1 MAAKWGHGIKIRR
14 GLRIVQ
20 RLTPG
25 GFTWYREERVAG
37 QAVRVSL
44 DTTDEREAMR
54 KAIAGPEDVPA
65 VRPLRVS
72 PKAVTPGKVIL
83 EKALGEYEAWYQKS
97 HKASGF
103 AVTLPAVEKFVDSV
117 GGEVETRAVTRE
129 HVQAFLDRY
138 LGKSPVYVKNEFARI
153 RAFLRW
159 IDKRHRDAVDL
170 HAVKGIELPK
180 DESVT
185 EEVPPLDVLRAIL
198 RKLSAHPWL
207 ADYCTVLLET
217 GMRPGEALAVR
228 GCDLRGDLL
237 DIKPHGGWSPKSK
250 WSVRTLQLSPAA
262 ARVLKT
268 HADKLFDRKLPIFGL
283 STGKIRDPKYVGK
296 MYRDAMRGKDGGI
309 PADWLP
315 VNLYLWRH
323 AFASLHAQEG
333 PAFMELSKLSSYLGH
348 APGSSFTLERWYVD
362 RRAMRRGAPVSL
374 TGEVV
379 ETKIVEIKKANA

>member
-44 DTTDEREAMR
+44 DTADEREALR
-54 KAIAGPEDVPA
+54 KAIAGPEDVPP
-65 VRPLRVS
+65 VRPSRVS
-72 PKAVTPGKVIL
+72 PKAVTPGSLTL
-83 EKALGEYEAWYQKS
+83 EKALDEYETWYQKS

-103 AVTLPAVEKFVDSV
+103 AVTLPTVEKFVDSV
-117 GGEVETRAVTRE
+117 GADVETRAVIRG
-129 HVQAFLDRY
+129 HVQAFIDRY
-138 LGKSPVYVKNEFARI
+138 ESKSPVYVRNEYARV

-159 IDKRHRDAVDL
+159 IDKRHQDAVDP

-185 EEVPPLDVLRAIL
+185 EEVPPLEVLRSIL
-198 RKLSAHPWL
+198 RKLTSHPWL

-237 DIKPHGGWSPKSK
+237 DIKPHDGWSPKSK
-250 WSVRTLQLSPAA
+250 WSVRTIQLSPAA
-262 ARVLKT
+262 ARILKA

-283 STGKIRDPKYVGK
+283 PTGKIRDPKYVGK
-296 MYRDAMRGKDGGI
+296 MYRDAMRGKDGEI
-309 PADWLP
+309 PEDWKA

-348 APGSSFTLERWYVD
+348 SPGSSFTLERWYVD
-362 RRAMRRGAPVSL
+362 RRAMRRGSPVSL
-374 TGEVV
+374 TGEAV
-379 ETKIVEIKKANA
+379 ETKIVEIRK